1 MLVLVVIIVATPL
14 ATAAPQPDQGVV
26 PQCVYFFFREG
37 CSHCIEA
44 DAYIRQ
50 VEANFTTL
58 TVHRFE
64 VSNATNWELMVSLYN
79 SHNIS
84 SYVWPVVFIGN
95 EVLIDPGNIESSLIP
110 LLLNNTGW
118 QCPSANT
125 TIPPYNPTGGP
136 SIAIIL
142 GMAVAD
148 SLNPCAIAV
157 LLLLIVA
164 LSATGR
170 VLRTGGSYIAGN
182 FVAYLL
188 IGFGLFAILR
198 QFQLPYYTS
207 KVIGVLSIVVAI
219 ISLFSKIPA
228 SQRPTVKKLIDGA
241 TSPPA
246 AFLAGA
252 VISAI
257 ELPCTG
263 GPYFLALTLLSQYKL
278 SQFEVLGYLLFYNLI
293 FVLPLVLILAL
304 YLFARSPKIPKNYIR
319 YASAIAMLVIGVIL
333 ILM

>member
-1 MLVLVVIIVATPL
+1 L
-14 ATAAPQPDQGVV
+14 ATAAPQPDQGVA
-26 PQCVYFFFREG
+26 PQCVYYFLSEG
-37 CSHCIEA
+37 CHSCEEA
-44 DAYIRQ
+44 DAYIMQ

-64 VSNATNWELMVSLYN
+64 VHNATNWELMVSLYD
-79 SHNIS
+79 SHNMS
-84 SYVWPVVFIGN
+84 LYSTPVAFIGN
-95 EVLIDPGNIESSLIP
+95 EVLIGPGAIKSSLVT

-125 TIPPYNPTGGP
+125 TVPPYNFTVAP
-136 SIAIIL
+136 SIGIIL

-157 LLLLIVA
+157 LLLLVVA

-170 VLRTGGSYIAGN
+170 ALRTGGAYIAGN
-182 FVAYLL
+182 YIAYLL
-188 IGFGLFAILR
+188 IGFGLFTVLR

-207 KVIGVLSIVVAI
+207 KIIGVLSIVVAI

-228 SQRPTVKKLIDGA
+228 SQKPTVKKLIDGA

-263 GPYFLALTLLSQYKL
+263 GPYFLALTLMSQYNL
-278 SQFEVLGYLLFYNLI
+278 SQFEVLGYLLLYNLV
-293 FVLPLVLILAL
+293 FVLPLVLILVL

-319 YASAIAMLVIGVIL
+319 YASAIAMFVIGVFL

>member
-1 MLVLVVIIVATPL
+1 MSLYATPV
-14 ATAAPQPDQGVV
+14 A
-26 PQCVYFFFREG
+26 
-37 CSHCIEA
+37 
-44 DAYIRQ
+44 
-50 VEANFTTL
+50 
-58 TVHRFE
+58 
-64 VSNATNWELMVSLYN
+64 
-79 SHNIS
+79 
-84 SYVWPVVFIGN
+84 FIGN
-95 EVLIDPGNIESSLIP
+95 EVLIGPGDIESRLVP

-118 QCPSANT
+118 ECPSANT
-125 TIPPYNPTGGP
+125 TVPPYNGTGSP
-136 SIAIIL
+136 PLVIIL
-142 GMAVAD
+142 GMAFAD

-188 IGFGLFAILR
+188 IGFGLFTILR

-207 KVIGVLSIVVAI
+207 KIIGVLSIVVAI

-228 SQRPTVKKLIDGA
+228 SQRPTVKKMIDGA

-293 FVLPLVLILAL
+293 FILPLVLILGL

-319 YASAIAMLVIGVIL
+319 YASAIAMLVIGVVL
-333 ILM
+333 ILL